1 MKFTNVYKKNIKE
14 GKGKRI
20 VVNQGGT
27 SSSKTYSILQL
38 LYTIA
43 ANSKKPLLIS
53 VVSESMPHLKRGAM
67 RDFFNIL
74 KSNEIYERDKHNKTD
89 NTYQVGISSIE
100 FFSADNDAKLRG
112 ARRDILYMNECNN
125 MSYETYNQ
133 LEVRTKLK
141 VFLDFNPV
149 ANFWVHEK
157 VLLQDNV
164 AFIKST
170 YKDNDCLDEQIIK
183 SIEAR
188 EFTDLNW
195 WRVYGLGEVGALE
208 GTVFSNFDVCDDIP
222 EDVKWTYYGMDFGFT
237 NDPTTLISVS
247 LASGELWLKELVF
260 ETGLTNQD
268 IGEKLKRIGLD
279 RYDEIVADSAEPK
292 SIVEIKRMGFNVKPA
307 KKGKDSILNGLDI
320 LKRYKINI
328 TKDSL
333 NLLDEF
339 RHYQWKQDK
348 DGNYLNQPID
358 TFNHGIDA
366 IRYVALNKIG
376 GSKQKV
382 RAFG

>member
-67 RDFFNIL
+67 RDFMNIL

-89 NTYQVGISSIE
+89 NTYQVGVSSIE

-157 VLLQDNV
+157 VLLQENV

-188 EFTDLNW
+188 EFTDPNW

-208 GTVFSNFDVCDDIP
+208 GTIFSNFGVCDEIP

-247 LASGELWLKELVF
+247 LAHGELWLKELVF

-268 IGEKLKRIGLD
+268 IGERFKRLGLD
-279 RYDEIVADSAEPK
+279 RYDEVIGDSAEPK